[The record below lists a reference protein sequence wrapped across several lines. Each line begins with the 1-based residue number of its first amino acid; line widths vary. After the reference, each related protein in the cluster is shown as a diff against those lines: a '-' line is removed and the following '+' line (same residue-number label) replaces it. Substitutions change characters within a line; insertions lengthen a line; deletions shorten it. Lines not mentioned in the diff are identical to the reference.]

1 MHRVFSMWILAGAF
15 RPVCYV
21 VCIVAGLYLLEM
33 IVEIIWPTSGK
44 DDDVDDLLARVQRM
58 ENCAG
63 AHPS

>member
-1 MHRVFSMWILAGAF
+1 MWILACVF

-21 VCIVAGLYLLEM
+21 VCIVAGAYLLEM

-44 DDDVDDLLARVQRM
+44 GDDVDDLLARVQRM
-58 ENCAG
+58 VNCAG